1 MGAIG
6 DKHQY
11 RPRQIMANLTSLCIA
26 LTSPLALN
34 AFLLGHI
41 RKLSRSLDVTV
52 CVNVN
57 ECDVSVNLEGNA
69 KLYPVEIRR
78 EVAPVSDLLATAK
91 LWNFYR
97 TGKFQAVVTVTP
109 KGGLLGMMAAWLARV
124 PVRIHW
130 FTGQVWA
137 TKKGMA
143 REALKFLD
151 RATASCATHVLADS
165 ASQKDFLIGEEIVR
179 SDKISVLGQGS
190 ISGVDTSRF
199 HPDLSVRTRIRA
211 DLQIPDD
218 ALCLLYIGRMKK
230 EKGVPD
236 LLDAFRQ
243 LRTELV
249 NLHLLLVGP
258 DEEGLLVET
267 KADSLH
273 IIGYTR
279 KAEAYMAA
287 SDIICLP
294 SYREGFGSVLIEGA
308 ACGLPAVASRIYGIT
323 DAVVENVTG
332 VLHPPGDIEALTDS
346 LRRLVSDERLRK
358 ELGKNAYERSVTSF
372 EAGHLENLFSQ
383 FLERL
388 LEEKTQSSKPDA
400 SDLRNV

>member
-1 MGAIG
+1 
-6 DKHQY
+6 
-11 RPRQIMANLTSLCIA
+11 
-26 LTSPLALN
+26 LALN

-57 ECDVSVNLEGNA
+57 ETNVAV
-69 KLYPVEIRR
+69 KLDGQVDLQPIKLQRKI
-78 EVAPVSDLLATAK
+78 APFSDLLA
-91 LWNFYR
+91 LGRLCHFYR
-97 TGKFQAVVTVTP
+97 TRKFQAVVTVTP
-109 KGGLLGMMAAWLARV
+109 KGGLLGMMAAWFVRI

-137 TKKGMA
+137 TKKGAA
-143 REALKFLD
+143 RAILKLFDQVTVL
-151 RATASCATHVLADS
+151 SATHVLADS
-165 ASQKDFLIGEEIVR
+165 ASQRDFLIGERIVR
-179 SDKISVLGQGS
+179 ADKISVLGHGS
-190 ISGVDTSRF
+190 ISGVDTNRF
-199 HPDLSVRTRIRA
+199 RPNSGERQRIRSE
-211 DLQIPDD
+211 LQIPDD
-218 ALCLLYIGRMKK
+218 ALCLLYSGRMKK

-243 LRTELV
+243 LRTECL
-249 NLHLLLVGP
+249 NLQLLLVGP
-258 DEEGLLVET
+258 DEERLLADT
-267 KADSLH
+267 KADRLH

-279 KAEAYMAA
+279 EAEAYMAA

-332 VLHPPGDIEALTDS
+332 VLHPAGDIEALTDS
-346 LRRLVSDERLRK
+346 LRRLVSDDDLRLR
-358 ELGKNAYERSVTSF
+358 LGKNAYERAVTSF
-372 EAGHLENLFSQ
+372 EASHLENLFSQ
-383 FLERL
+383 FLGRL
-388 LEEKTQSSKPDA
+388 LKERTSSSKPGA

>member
-1 MGAIG
+1 M
-6 DKHQY
+6 
-11 RPRQIMANLTSLCIA
+11 TSLPALCIT

-34 AFLLGHI
+34 AFLLSHI
-41 RKLSRSLDVTV
+41 RRLSRSWDITV

-57 ECDVSVNLEGNA
+57 EGDVAVNLERKA
-69 KLYPVEIRR
+69 DIYPVEIRR
-78 EVAPVSDLLATAK
+78 AAAPFRDLSALCK
-91 LWNFYR
+91 LWNFYHTR
-97 TGKFQAVVTVTP
+97 KFKAVVTVTP
-109 KGGLLGMMAAWLARV
+109 KGGLLGMMASWFARI

-143 REALKFLD
+143 RAALKSLD
-151 RATASCATHVLADS
+151 RMIVLCSTHVLADS
-165 ASQKDFLIGEEIVR
+165 TSQKDFLVREGIVA
-179 SDKISVLGQGS
+179 DGKISVLGQGS

-199 HPDLSVRTRIRA
+199 RPDPAVRARIRA
-211 DLQIPDD
+211 DLYIPDD
-218 ALCLLYIGRMKK
+218 ALCVLYIGRMKK

-243 LRTELV
+243 LRTEFV

-258 DEEGLLVET
+258 DEEGLLAET

-279 KAEAYMAA
+279 KAEAYMTA

-332 VLHPPGDIEALTDS
+332 VLHPPGDIEVLTDS
-346 LRRLVSDERLRK
+346 LRRLVSDDDLRLR
-358 ELGKNAYERSVTSF
+358 LGKNAYERAVTSF
-372 EAGHLENLFSQ
+372 EASHLENLFSQ
-383 FLERL
+383 FVGRL
-388 LEEKTQSSKPDA
+388 LEERTSSSKPA
-400 SDLRNV
+400 SSGLRNV

>member
-1 MGAIG
+1 M
-6 DKHQY
+6 
-11 RPRQIMANLTSLCIA
+11 TSLPALCIT

-34 AFLLGHI
+34 AFLLSHI
-41 RKLSRSLDVTV
+41 RRLSRSWDITV

-57 ECDVSVNLEGNA
+57 EGDVAVNLERKA
-69 KLYPVEIRR
+69 DIYPVEIRR
-78 EVAPVSDLLATAK
+78 AAAPFRDLSALCK
-91 LWNFYR
+91 LWNFYHTR
-97 TGKFQAVVTVTP
+97 KFKAVVTVTP
-109 KGGLLGMMAAWLARV
+109 KGGLLGMMASWFARI

-143 REALKFLD
+143 RAALKSLD
-151 RATASCATHVLADS
+151 RIIVLCSTHVLADS
-165 ASQKDFLIGEEIVR
+165 TSQKDFLVREGIVA
-179 SDKISVLGQGS
+179 DGKISVLGQGS

-199 HPDLSVRTRIRA
+199 RPDPAVRARIRA
-211 DLQIPDD
+211 DLYIPDD
-218 ALCLLYIGRMKK
+218 ALCVLYIGRMKK

-243 LRTELV
+243 LRAEFV

-258 DEEGLLVET
+258 DEDGLLAET

-279 KAEAYMAA
+279 KAEAYMTA

-332 VLHPPGDIEALTDS
+332 VLHPPGDIEVLTDS
-346 LRRLVSDERLRK
+346 LRRLVSDDDLRLR
-358 ELGKNAYERSVTSF
+358 LGKNAYERAVTSF
-372 EAGHLENLFSQ
+372 EASHLENLFSQ
-383 FLERL
+383 FVGRL
-388 LEEKTQSSKPDA
+388 LEERTSSSKPA
-400 SDLRNV
+400 SSGLRNV

>member
-1 MGAIG
+1 M
-6 DKHQY
+6 
-11 RPRQIMANLTSLCIA
+11 
-26 LTSPLALN
+26 
-34 AFLLGHI
+34 
-41 RKLSRSLDVTV
+41 
-52 CVNVN
+52 
-57 ECDVSVNLEGNA
+57 
-69 KLYPVEIRR
+69 
-78 EVAPVSDLLATAK
+78 
-91 LWNFYR
+91 
-97 TGKFQAVVTVTP
+97 
-109 KGGLLGMMAAWLARV
+109 
-124 PVRIHW
+124 
-130 FTGQVWA
+130 
-137 TKKGMA
+137 
-143 REALKFLD
+143 
-151 RATASCATHVLADS
+151 
-165 ASQKDFLIGEEIVR
+165 
-179 SDKISVLGQGS
+179 
-190 ISGVDTSRF
+190 
-199 HPDLSVRTRIRA
+199 
-211 DLQIPDD
+211 
-218 ALCLLYIGRMKK
+218 
-230 EKGVPD
+230 
-236 LLDAFRQ
+236 
-243 LRTELV
+243 
-249 NLHLLLVGP
+249 GP